1 MYEDSQDQHNCKQDC
16 VNTEGSF
23 VCMCRP
29 GYKKYGDRCL
39 DIDECLEQQ
48 QGLCPSPG
56 TCKNTEGSF
65 RCVCPRGYK
74 LDQTGTFCIDNNE
87 CDDDARC
94 EDGCENSL
102 GSYKCGCPEVG
113 NDILSSRCTALHCTG
128 KTSKFSDSNSPNAK
142 YHNLSDIT
150 EQLILL

>member
-1 MYEDSQDQHNCKQDC
+1 MCHGKSCRYLSGVMVDDNSQEQHNCKQDC
-16 VNTEGSF
+16 VNTEGSY

-65 RCVCPRGYK
+65 RCVCPRGFK

-87 CDDDARC
+87 CEDDSRC

-102 GSYKCGCPEVG
+102 GSYKCGCPEVE
-113 NDILSSRCTALHCTG
+113 NHFLSTHCTAL
-128 KTSKFSDSNSPNAK
+128 AK
-142 YHNLSDIT
+142 HQSFPT
-150 EQLILL
+150 